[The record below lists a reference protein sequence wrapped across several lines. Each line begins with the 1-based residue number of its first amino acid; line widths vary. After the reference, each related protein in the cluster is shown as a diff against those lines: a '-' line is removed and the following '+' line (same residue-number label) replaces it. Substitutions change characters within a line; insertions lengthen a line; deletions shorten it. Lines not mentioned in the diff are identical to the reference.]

1 MALLQW
7 SDAFSVGVPAVDH
20 EHREMIALINELH
33 ATFVRDRSDPAVEE
47 FLGEVHTRIAAHFAL
62 EEKLMRERRY
72 DEFDDHK
79 ADHEDL
85 LDDIREIMD
94 AYDMDPE
101 LDEEALSS
109 RLESWFSEHFSTHDA
124 RLHQRLG

>member
-7 SDAFSVGVPAVDH
+7 NDAFSVGMPAVDH
-20 EHREMIALINELH
+20 EHREMIALINDLH
-33 ATFVRDRSDPAVEE
+33 ATLVRDRSDPAVEE

-72 DEFDDHK
+72 DEFDGHK

-94 AYDMDPE
+94 AYDVGPE
-101 LDEEALSS
+101 LDEEAFSR
-109 RLESWFSEHFSTHDA
+109 RLETWFSEHFKSHDA
-124 RLHQRLG
+124 RLHQRIG